1 MWNSDAPL
9 QLLKSM
15 PTKLSLDNLKE
26 IQAIIDKDKYVNSRQ
41 RNRDL
46 CGSYAPFCD
55 ICNPDLLYPCA
66 VAYVMMKQEEGMQV
80 EMQPTLKS
88 EAPPEHREAAASV
101 AAADET
107 TEVIE
112 SNEAEFEDDDY
123 IEVPQRKANVKI
135 RIAVAKRK
143 RK

>member
-46 CGSYAPFCD
+46 CGTYAPFCN

-66 VAYVMMKQEEGMQV
+66 VAYVMMKQEEGMEI

-88 EAPPEHREAAASV
+88 EAPPEHKEAAA
-101 AAADET
+101 AEA
-107 TEVIE
+107 TEPNDIE
-112 SNEAEFEDDDY
+112 NNSAEFEDDDY